1 MISRFIAPVLLFA
14 VFVGCF
20 SGAVSIQ
27 KKIVDAEW
35 DEIEQY
41 RKGLYLPSSD
51 YVKLI
56 SIGYDFFVA
65 DYLWQRSI
73 QAYGAT
79 LGAPHALPQM
89 KAYFDVITDLD
100 CKFMAVYPFANL
112 VLGESSG
119 DDEAAL
125 AIMEKGSDCNPT
137 EYRIPF
143 EAAYYSLF
151 VMKDM
156 DLARYWITRAL
167 AVENHPDWI
176 SSWLSHIET
185 KEGNYRVAFRKQ
197 MQDFLQ
203 FSGKS
208 DPGIAGLRL
217 LQMRR
222 TCDTWYLT
230 TLREKAIEAVKPD
243 GTYPSVAEL
252 EAAGAFLDVEWP
264 DFAGFMALVTEA
276 AENNRLLP
284 SSEEDVDRYV
294 DRFVH
299 AGWKKMPPCP
309 RSLEPRLAGYII
321 WSGNGPWPLIPQAL
335 PEGYAGPPESI
346 EDRSG
351 DESLIF
357 ALSERDLVE
366 QLDREFRR
374 IDDTIQACFIQ
385 YGRPCPETLDDV
397 PGYSLGTTIREP
409 WGGRFYIDPNT
420 CRVELSTLNVRF
432 LAHRTPYL

>member
-1 MISRFIAPVLLFA
+1 MNSRILGPVILFA

-20 SGAVSIQ
+20 SGAVRIQ
-27 KKIVDAEW
+27 KTLVDDEW
-35 DEIEQY
+35 DVIEQY

-51 YVKLI
+51 YIKVI
-56 SIGYDFFVA
+56 SIGYDLFVA

-100 CKFMAVYPFANL
+100 CRFLAVYPFANL

-125 AIMEKGSDCNPT
+125 AIMEKGFECNPT

-151 VMKDM
+151 HMKDM

-167 AVENHPDWI
+167 QAENHPDWI

-185 KEGNYRVAFRKQ
+185 KVGNYRVAFRKQ
-197 MQDFLQ
+197 MQDYLQ

-208 DPGIAGLRL
+208 DPGIANLRL

-230 TLREKAIEAVKPD
+230 TLRAKAIEGKKPD

-252 EAAGAFLDVEWP
+252 EASGAFLDVEWP
-264 DFAGFMALVTEA
+264 DFAGFIALVIEA
-276 AENNRLLP
+276 AEDNRQLP
-284 SSEEDVDRYV
+284 SSDDDVDRYV
-294 DRFVH
+294 ERFVRT
-299 AGWKKMPPCP
+299 GWEKMPPCP
-309 RSLEPRLAGYII
+309 RSLEPQLAGYII
-321 WSGNGPWPLIPQAL
+321 WPGNSPWALIKKAL
-335 PEGYAGPPESI
+335 PEGYAGPPEMV
-346 EDRSG
+346 E
-351 DESLIF
+351 DESGGESLVF
-357 ALSERDLVE
+357 ALSERDLAD
-366 QLDREFRR
+366 QIDSEFRR
-374 IDDTIQACFIQ
+374 IDDILQSSYIE
-385 YGRPCPETLDDV
+385 YGRPCPENLGDILGNV
-397 PGYSLGTTIREP
+397 LGTNYLEP
-409 WGGRFYIDPNT
+409 WGGEFYIDPET
-420 CRVELSTLNVRF
+420 CRIELSTHDIRF